1 MGRLSINSKS
11 FKAYH
16 QKRLDEKISIAN
28 KKIEEE
34 TKLLKEQIEQ
44 REIKE
49 ESKKIKYSWRNQVIR
64 EFGEWAPIET
74 SGPANS
80 TTTTFGYFSGGSPV
94 INGETGQQ
102 VTFTY
107 SGLQGVENYPTTVTI
122 NQGFGD
128 TFQTTPPPFSQ
139 VGVQGY
145 TAKLNP
151 RYAEAKKKYD
161 EEWKEWERTKEQQR
175 KDIEATLKSFGTSF
189 KDLRSSQYIKKVG
202 NSYVGLIVINPSR
215 DFGSN
220 LLNNVRV
227 VRLVPCDPNKP
238 MRLQRNIIGADGK
251 KAWELSNAQ
260 YSDDVYL
267 QIGEQP
273 QAPIEQQYLI
283 PRRTD
288 FKDVNPQLDASQ
300 EFAQKVGADEFMNA
314 RVEDPGPTDAEL
326 ESRSK
331 LEIALNAK
339 SDALS
344 RQLEIL
350 YNQMNALPNGGRPI
364 AYEIVEPG
372 DPDYIDV
379 TSLPN
384 AIGYNRRPIYSAAAN
399 AIQAKIE
406 ALMNQQNAI
415 FAQLNALSGA
425 GPEKS
430 GPEGDPS
437 TWDPDGNGLYG
448 PEPEKGEGDEEDPYA
463 MEDPGVDPKDEEDLQ
478 DILDDLMNKAPGT
491 LTPEEEKLLSD
502 AGYDDYVRGGRTQ
515 ASGVDA
521 AGLGLSALGGLAL
534 GFSGAATGA
543 LASLSRAIKGKPPG
557 PYAGKAPRP
566 PREPG
571 SSIQKEIWN
580 THTGKYDVIKNTDKG
595 WDWAQRA
602 LRDTGPNSF
611 QNYARTGEMPSGLKG
626 WRPLQGFEPG
636 RSAARGGFGSKPT
649 PQVTS
654 PGGIAATAGAGA
666 GAYAL
671 GQGVANFLGLNPQQ
685 RRKRGMK
692 ESTSWDRIN
701 KYR

>member
-1 MGRLSINSKS
+1 MSRILRHVGRNDFRKTRQRQVVE
-11 FKAYH
+11 
-16 QKRLDEKISIAN
+16 QKERAV
-28 KKIEEE
+28 KKLKEEVERKQIEELARPY
-34 TKLLKEQIEQ
+34 KSNWR
-44 REIKE
+44 RE
-49 ESKKIKYSWRNQVIR
+49 NLR
-64 EFGEWAPIET
+64 EFGEWVPIET

-80 TTTTFGYFSGGSPV
+80 TSTTFGYFSGGSPV

-102 VTFTY
+102 ITFTY
-107 SGLQGVENYPTTVTI
+107 SGLQGIENYPTTVTI
-122 NQGFGD
+122 DQGGGD
-128 TFQTTPPPFSQ
+128 VFQTAPPPFSQ

-161 EEWKEWERTKEQQR
+161 EEWKEWERKKEQQR

-202 NSYVGLIVINPSR
+202 NSYVGLIVTNPSR

-238 MRLQRNIIGADGK
+238 MKLQRNIIDADGK
-251 KAWELSNAQ
+251 KAWKLSNAQ
-260 YSDDVYL
+260 YSDDVHL
-267 QIGEQP
+267 GIGEQP
-273 QAPIEQQYLI
+273 KAPIEQEYLI

-300 EFAQKVGADEFMNA
+300 EFAQQVGADEFMNA

-326 ESRSK
+326 ERRSK

-364 AYEIVEPG
+364 AYELVEPG

-425 GPEKS
+425 GPETPA
-430 GPEGDPS
+430 PEEDPYA
-437 TWDPDGNGLYG
+437 TKDPVVN
-448 PEPEKGEGDEEDPYA
+448 PKDEEDPYA
-463 MEDPGVDPKDEEDLQ
+463 TKDPVVDPKDEEDKDEVTEDDEDFLSKMEMLSKAAQ
-478 DILDDLMNKAPGT
+478 SQLMQMLNLPGEAAAWAVQYAKGDNTPVNKFSPAFKNQVLDLIGNSIESGGNRVQYHNYNTDNPFSN
-491 LTPEEEKLLSD
+491 LST
-502 AGYDDYVRGGRTQ
+502 RL
-515 ASGVDA
+515 
-521 AGLGLSALGGLAL
+521 GLGRFNYERTPNGVRVTDTFNVDKFG
-534 GFSGAATGA
+534 
-543 LASLSRAIKGKPPG
+543 
-557 PYAGKAPRP
+557 
-566 PREPG
+566 
-571 SSIQKEIWN
+571 
-580 THTGKYDVIKNTDKG
+580 THTGA
-595 WDWAQRA
+595 AQIVP
-602 LRDTGPNSF
+602 G
-611 QNYARTGEMPSGLKG
+611 
-626 WRPLQGFEPG
+626 LQG
-636 RSAARGGFGSKPT
+636 AADRL
-649 PQVTS
+649 VN
-654 PGGIAATAGAGA
+654 IAH
-666 GAYAL
+666 
-671 GQGVANFLGLNPQQ
+671 
-685 RRKRGMK
+685 KRHGN
-692 ESTSWDRIN
+692 STSGIPIDVFIPKSQMNSKQKKRIFGESNWDKFK

>member
-11 FKAYH
+11 FKVYH

-107 SGLQGVENYPTTVTI
+107 SGLNGVENYPTTVTI

-128 TFQTTPPPFSQ
+128 TFQTAPPPFSQ

-161 EEWKEWERTKEQQR
+161 EEWKVWEIKKEQQQ

-189 KDLRSSQYIKKVG
+189 EDLQRDGGITRVG
-202 NSYVGLIVINPSR
+202 NSYVAIIGTNTR
-215 DFGSN
+215 DFGSD

-227 VRLVPCDPNKP
+227 VRFVPCDPSKP
-238 MRLQRNIIGADGK
+238 MTVNRNVYDIRGIK
-251 KAWELSNAQ
+251 KWEITNAQ

-273 QAPIEQQYLI
+273 KAPMEQEYLM

-288 FKDVNPQLDASQ
+288 FKNINPQLDASQ
-300 EFAQKVGADEFMNA
+300 EFAQNVGADEFMNA
-314 RVEDPGPTDAEL
+314 RVEDPGRINAEL

-344 RQLEIL
+344 RQMEIL
-350 YNQMNALPNGGRPI
+350 YNQLNALPNGGRPI

-406 ALMNQQNAI
+406 ALMNQQTAI
-415 FAQLNALSGA
+415 FARLNALSGA

-463 MEDPGVDPKDEEDLQ
+463 MEDPGVDPKDDEDLQ

-543 LASLSRAIKGKPPG
+543 LASLNRAIKGKPPG
-557 PYAGKAPRP
+557 PYAGQAPRP
-566 PREPG
+566 PRM
-571 SSIQKEIWN
+571 SNTSKEIWN
-580 THTGKYDVIKNTDKG
+580 THTGKFDTIKNTDKG

-602 LRDTGPNSF
+602 LKDTGPNSF

-626 WRPLQGFEPG
+626 WRPLQGFQPG

-671 GQGVANFLGLNPQQ
+671 GRAAANAVGLNPQQ

-692 ESTSWDRIN
+692 ESTTWSKIN

>member
-1 MGRLSINSKS
+1 MSKILRHVGRKE
-11 FKAYH
+11 FKKTH
-16 QKRLDEKISIAN
+16 QKKLDEQKNLAA
-28 KKIEEE
+28 KKLEEE
-34 TKLLKEQIEQ
+34 
-44 REIKE
+44 
-49 ESKKIKYSWRNQVIR
+49 KKIKQLEEVAKPLKSDWRRENLR

-74 SGPANS
+74 SGPTNS
-80 TTTTFGYFSGGSPV
+80 TSTTFGYFVGGSPAV
-94 INGETGQQ
+94 NYETGQQ
-102 VTFTY
+102 ITFTY
-107 SGLQGVENYPTTVTI
+107 SGLNGIENYPTSITI
-122 NQGFGD
+122 DQGFGEVH
-128 TFQTTPPPFSQ
+128 TTNPPPFSQ
-139 VGVQGY
+139 IGVQGY

-161 EEWKEWERTKEQQR
+161 EEWKEWERKKEQQQ

-202 NSYVGLIVINPSR
+202 NSYVGLIVTNPSR

-227 VRLVPCDPNKP
+227 VRLVPCDPSKP
-238 MRLQRNIIGADGK
+238 MELQRNIIDADGK
-251 KAWELSNAQ
+251 KSWKLSNAQ

-267 QIGEQP
+267 GIGEQP
-273 QAPIEQQYLI
+273 KAPIEQEYLM
-283 PRRTD
+283 PRRLD
-288 FKDVNPQLDASQ
+288 YKDVNPLLDASQ
-300 EFAQKVGADEFMNA
+300 EFAQKVGADYMMGA

-364 AYEIVEPG
+364 AYEVIEPG

-379 TSLPN
+379 TDLPN

-406 ALMNQQNAI
+406 ALMNQQTAI
-415 FAQLNALSGA
+415 FAKLNALSGA
-425 GPEKS
+425 GPET
-430 GPEGDPS
+430 PAP
-437 TWDPDGNGLYG
+437 
-448 PEPEKGEGDEEDPYA
+448 EEDPYA
-463 MEDPGVDPKDEEDLQ
+463 MKDPGVDPKDEEDLQ

-557 PYAGKAPRP
+557 PYAGQAPRP
-566 PREPG
+566 PRM
-571 SSIQKEIWN
+571 SNTSKEIWN
-580 THTGKYDVIKNTDKG
+580 THTGKFDTIKNTDKG

-602 LRDTGPNSF
+602 LKDTGPNSF

-626 WRPLQGFEPG
+626 WRPLQGFQPG

-654 PGGIAATAGAGA
+654 PGGIAATSGAGA

-671 GQGVANFLGLNPQQ
+671 GRAAADALGLNPQQ
-685 RRKRGMK
+685 RRKRKRRGREK
-692 ESTSWDRIN
+692 RVDG
-701 KYR
+701 